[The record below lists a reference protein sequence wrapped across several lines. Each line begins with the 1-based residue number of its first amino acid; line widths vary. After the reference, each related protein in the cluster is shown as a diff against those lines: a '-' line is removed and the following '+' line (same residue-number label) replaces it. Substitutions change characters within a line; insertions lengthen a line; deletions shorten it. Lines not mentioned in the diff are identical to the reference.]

1 MPLEYLAEV
10 RKFLPDQT
18 HSSSRIAG
26 ITLHKNFGIDSMVS
40 TRQYRRF
47 FEKEV
52 NMNSEKEITG
62 NVIYLEKVGLLPGST
77 LHVSLVDVTQPN
89 ALKTLATEI
98 YSNVNQNGMDYTL
111 SCELAKL
118 QYGHTYSISASI
130 LYEDQVVFTS
140 TEHAPLDLSA
150 EFLWVKDVVVSIVSV
165 SPGA

>member
-1 MPLEYLAEV
+1 
-10 RKFLPDQT
+10 
-18 HSSSRIAG
+18 
-26 ITLHKNFGIDSMVS
+26 
-40 TRQYRRF
+40 
-47 FEKEV
+47 
-52 NMNSEKEITG
+52 MNSEKEITG